1 LTVDYNGGSR
11 NIIGTLPGV
20 NTSSKDIGM
29 VDAHYDSVSSDPARA
44 PGATDNT
51 CGVAIVVELARV
63 MSQHQF
69 NHTIAFALWN
79 SEE

>member
-1 LTVDYNGGSR
+1 MDC
-11 NIIGTLPGV
+11 
-20 NTSSKDIGM
+20 
-29 VDAHYDSVSSDPARA
+29 AHYDSVSSDPARA